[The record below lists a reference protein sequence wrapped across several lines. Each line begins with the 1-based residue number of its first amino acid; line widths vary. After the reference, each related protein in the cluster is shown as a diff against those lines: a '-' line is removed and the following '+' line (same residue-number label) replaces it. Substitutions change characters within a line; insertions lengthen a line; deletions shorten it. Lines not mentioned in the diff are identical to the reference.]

1 MNSGEAAESVV
12 RMSLQGTEVA
22 LKVTGEAAKNVAAL
36 LYAIYKGRKKTKG
49 KIKLAKM
56 LKSGKP
62 LKIFSI
68 REDELKFFQKIAKKY
83 GLLYALL
90 IDKYNKDMDG
100 MIDIAVPASAASR
113 LNRIIN
119 RYKFSTVKEESDIQH
134 SKGSPH
140 NKVKKN
146 KKSKDDEIVDD
157 LLKKPTER
165 KSKTEDE
172 VIEDLFASSKDNKEN
187 NNLKKND
194 QSKTFLK
201 NKKDLETGTKEKP
214 SVRAKLKNIKES
226 MKNNKGINPKRE
238 NNKNKGN
245 NVR

>member
-36 LYAIYKGRKKTKG
+36 LYAIYKGHKKTRG

-56 LKSGKP
+56 LKTGKP

-68 REDELKFFQKIAKKY
+68 RKDELKFFQKIAKKY
-83 GLLYALL
+83 GILYALL
-90 IDKYNKDMDG
+90 IDKLYSDKDG

-113 LNRIIN
+113 INRLIN

-134 SKGSPH
+134 SKGSPRS
-140 NKVKKN
+140 KVKK
-146 KKSKDDEIVDD
+146 KEKSKDDEVVDD

-172 VIEDLFASSKDNKEN
+172 VVEDLFASSKDKKED
-187 NNLKKND
+187 NNLKKNN
-194 QSKTFLK
+194 QSKSFLK

-214 SVRAKLKNIKES
+214 SVRVKLKNIKES
-226 MKNNKGINPKRE
+226 MKNNEGINPSRV
-238 NNKNKGN
+238 NNKNKDN

>member
-36 LYAIYKGRKKTKG
+36 LYAIYKGRKKTRG

-83 GLLYALL
+83 GILYALL
-90 IDKYNKDMDG
+90 IDKLYRDKDG

-113 LNRIIN
+113 LNRLIN

-134 SKGSPH
+134 SKGSPRS
-140 NKVKKN
+140 KVKK
-146 KKSKDDEIVDD
+146 KEKSKDDEVVDD

-172 VIEDLFASSKDNKEN
+172 VVEDLFASSKDKKED
-187 NNLKKND
+187 NNLKKNN
-194 QSKTFLK
+194 QSKRSLK
-201 NKKDLETGTKEKP
+201 NKKDLETGTKEKT

-226 MKNNKGINPKRE
+226 MKNNEGINSNRE

>member
-134 SKGSPH
+134 SKGSPY

-201 NKKDLETGTKEKP
+201 NKKDLETGIKEKP
-214 SVRAKLKNIKES
+214 SVKEKLKGIKKEMTSKAKDSFIDKNES
-226 MKNNKGINPKRE
+226 KD
-238 NNKNKGN
+238 